1 MSEILSGT
9 PLKEMEMRKDIHKM
23 MLVICSFAAL
33 AIVGCGGVS
42 GNTYQAGGGLMQLE
56 FQSGGKATLSMG
68 PQKTACTY
76 TEDSKT
82 VTLKCDG
89 DSTPLVLTIGNDGT
103 LNPPAGSFIGPLT
116 KK

>member
-1 MSEILSGT
+1 MSEISFGT
-9 PLKEMEMRKDIHKM
+9 VPKEMEMKTQFHKM
-23 MLVICSFAAL
+23 MLVVVAVSVL

-42 GNTYQAGGGLMQLE
+42 GNTYQAGGGMMQIE

-82 VTLKCDG
+82 VTLKCEG
-89 DSTPLVLTIGNDGT
+89 DNTPLVLTIGSDGT
-103 LNPPAGSFIGPLT
+103 LNPPPGSFVGPLT

>member
-1 MSEILSGT
+1 MKT
-9 PLKEMEMRKDIHKM
+9 HFHKV
-23 MLVICSFAAL
+23 MLVIVAVTML
-33 AIVGCGGVS
+33 AIAGCGGVS
-42 GNTYQAGGGLMQLE
+42 GNTYQTAGGMLQIE

-76 TEDSKT
+76 VEDSKS
-82 VTLKCDG
+82 VTLKCEG
-89 DSTPLVLTIGNDGT
+89 DNNPLVLTINGGT

>member
-1 MSEILSGT
+1 MSENSFGT
-9 PLKEMEMRKDIHKM
+9 IHKEMKMKTHFHKV
-23 MLVICSFAAL
+23 MLVIVAVAVL

-42 GNTYQAGGGLMQLE
+42 GNTYQAGGGLMQIE

-76 TEDSKT
+76 VEDSKT
-82 VTLKCDG
+82 VTLKCEG
-89 DSTPLVLTIGNDGT
+89 DPTPLVLTINGAT